1 MQVLAL
7 AIFAKAKN
15 ANASTCYVG
24 VSRMEDNM
32 EIFIMVLFVL
42 AIFFLIMVLFVL
54 AIFFLLFDQN

>member
-1 MQVLAL
+1 
-7 AIFAKAKN
+7 
-15 ANASTCYVG
+15 
-24 VSRMEDNM
+24 M